1 IQRNYIVSF
10 EFHPKTQ
17 RIAYPGLKEQFY
29 FPFSIQFRDGDKW
42 ILQSSTSYPR
52 ERINGYHWN
61 AEHIKMIDPAI
72 KKAFVIYPDAMDIIE
87 TNRCL
92 SYHQD
97 IVKKKIISSLDGII
111 SFADLYFMVE
121 EKVLEHASTGKKKA
135 LQGTAFEEW

>member
-1 IQRNYIVSF
+1 FLTDDQFNRNFRGSKHQQMIQSLLDKLIQRNYIVSF

-92 SYHQD
+92 S
-97 IVKKKIISSLDGII
+97 
-111 SFADLYFMVE
+111 
-121 EKVLEHASTGKKKA
+121 
-135 LQGTAFEEW
+135 